1 MQFVDADAFLT
12 EKQSLK
18 ILIEKKLP
26 IVSPMLLSD
35 GLYSNFWYGI
45 DRLNFSS
52 YYKKQNFCSGV
63 ACHQNFIIN
72 GLMSIRKFII
82 S

>member
-45 DRLNFSS
+45 DRPNFS
-52 YYKKQNFCSGV
+52 Y
-63 ACHQNFIIN
+63 
-72 GLMSIRKFII
+72 LL
-82 S
+82 